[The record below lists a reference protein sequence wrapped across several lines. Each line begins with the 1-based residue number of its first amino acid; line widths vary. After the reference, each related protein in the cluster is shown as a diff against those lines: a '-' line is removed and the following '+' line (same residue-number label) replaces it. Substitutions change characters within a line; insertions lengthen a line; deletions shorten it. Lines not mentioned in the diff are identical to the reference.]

1 MKEEKIERLATA
13 VHLYTETK
21 TPVSDIL
28 RETHISSSELYHE
41 LKTGG
46 FELRGAAYWMRGVVL
61 NREDTIEVMR
71 QMARGKTMHAISKEL
86 KLNRSSVHRAVTE
99 HVLDAIMKG
108 EDVREW
114 LK

>member
-1 MKEEKIERLATA
+1 MDRLSRAI
-13 VHLYTETK
+13 HLYTTTK
-21 TPVSDIL
+21 VPVSDIL
-28 RETHISSSELYHE
+28 RETRISSSELYDE
-41 LKTGG
+41 LKLGG
-46 FELRGAAYWMRGVVL
+46 HQLRGAAYWMRGVVL
-61 NREDTIEVMR
+61 NREDTIKVMR